1 MRFGDRTFSLVRLLK
16 TICYIIAVAV
26 VLLSQT
32 GCVKYGYV
40 SEKSE
45 TLELKWLA
53 EELNKVCDEV
63 ESVVCSDRVR
73 YSHNANVTA
82 LVVNFRHE
90 IDEEQAEEV
99 VEQLLC
105 QFNNTQLL
113 DILLSH
119 GWFKDQ
125 DAVIV
130 FYSGGKEN
138 DYIFELLWCHDYIK
152 LFGPM
157 RFWAKNDCFEY
168 CEWQL
173 AEYIDEDSYL
183 DYIGI
188 SVETAE

>member
-1 MRFGDRTFSLVRLLK
+1 MAATMF
-16 TICYIIAVAV
+16 
-26 VLLSQT
+26 LLSLS
-32 GCVKYGYV
+32 GCLAKSGYV
-40 SEKSE
+40 SDKSE
-45 TLELKWLA
+45 TQELQWLA
-53 EELNKVCDEV
+53 EELQLVCDEV

-157 RFWAKNDCFEY
+157 RFWAKNDCFEHS
-168 CEWQL
+168 EWEL
-173 AEYIDEDSYL
+173 ADYIDIDSYL
-183 DYIGI
+183 AYIGLDE
-188 SVETAE
+188 ETIEA